1 MKTGGRVHRWRR
13 LKSRQLSHSQHGA
26 TLIHHIAMIH
36 DDVCDFNHDARG
48 GVDDDR
54 MIMMSLLAGRQ
65 TYTDKGQNLL
75 WAIKCKQ
82 TSRGCEF
89 TTGNDHYLK
98 GYQTQMELE
107 RKLLRKRN
115 PGVKHQSMST
125 SSTAPEIHMLI
136 VANTTLTKDRNLL

>member
-1 MKTGGRVHRWRR
+1 MVPR
-13 LKSRQLSHSQHGA
+13 LKTRHLSHSQHGA
-26 TLIHHIAMIH
+26 TLIHHIAM
-36 DDVCDFNHDARG
+36 NHDEDWEDQQCQLANFWLEEEKHNF
-48 GVDDDR
+48 GV
-54 MIMMSLLAGRQ
+54 ITMSQFATGRQ
-65 TYTDKGQNLL
+65 VYSDKGQNLL

-115 PGVKHQSMST
+115 PGVKH
-125 SSTAPEIHMLI
+125 
-136 VANTTLTKDRNLL
+136 